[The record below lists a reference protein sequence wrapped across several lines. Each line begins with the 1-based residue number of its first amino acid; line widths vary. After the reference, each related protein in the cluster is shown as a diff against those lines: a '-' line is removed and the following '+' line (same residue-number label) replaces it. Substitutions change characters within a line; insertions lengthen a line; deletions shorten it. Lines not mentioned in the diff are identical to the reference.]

1 MSTTGSANM
10 SSVDVATARALL
22 ANNPDVLIVDV
33 RTPAEF
39 ETAHIDGAINL
50 PLDQVDAHLG
60 RIVRDAGGKMLLI
73 CQSGNR
79 ASQACVK
86 LASAGL
92 TTATVLTGGMGAWIA
107 AGGPVV
113 RGKER
118 WSLERQV
125 RLTAG
130 LIVLVSVLVSLWLPA
145 AVFVA
150 GFIGAGLT
158 FAALTNTCAMGMLL
172 ARLPYNRG
180 AGCDVDAA
188 IARLRNDELAVSPP
202 LRQEA

>member
-1 MSTTGSANM
+1 VSST
-10 SSVDVATARALL
+10 VDVPAARALL
-22 ANNPDVLIVDV
+22 AANPDTLIVDV

-39 ETAHIDGAINL
+39 ETAHITGAINL

-60 RIVRDAGGKMLLI
+60 RIIADAGGRMLLI

-79 ASQACVK
+79 ATRACAK
-86 LASAGL
+86 LAGAGL
-92 TTATVLTGGMGAWIA
+92 TDAAVMTGGMGAWIA
-107 AGGPVV
+107 AGAPVE
-113 RGKER
+113 RGRQR

-130 LIVLVSVLVSLWLPA
+130 L
-145 AVFVA
+145 
-150 GFIGAGLT
+150 T
-158 FAALTNTCAMGMLL
+158 YAALANTCAMGAML

-188 IARLRNDELAVSPP
+188 IGRLRRENAP
-202 LRQEA
+202 L